1 MISSTNIKNWASGN
15 SSIVLDSIHK
25 KEVNI
30 AIYERDVSALE
41 KEIDGLIERDFELRL
56 SGDIKNLTDT
66 ISLEEELTECP
77 QLRSDIL
84 ALLEQ
89 FEKVTSASDFRL
101 YLATIKSNMC
111 RKFHTD
117 INDLRMLCTYRGP
130 GTLWL
135 TEDNINRES
144 EDCCDDDDC
153 LVIEKSKIQQT
164 KEGSVVILKGAL
176 YPKEGTSPILHRS
189 PTIEEGGIRR
199 LMLRIDTDEFANL
212 N

>member
-56 SGDIKNLTDT
+56 SGDIKNLSDT
-66 ISLEEELTECP
+66 ISQEEELIKCP

-84 ALLEQ
+84 VLLEQ
-89 FEKVTSASDFRL
+89 FEKITSATDFRL

-111 RKFHTD
+111 FAYIFICYPLFH
-117 INDLRMLCTYRGP
+117 
-130 GTLWL
+130 
-135 TEDNINRES
+135 
-144 EDCCDDDDC
+144 
-153 LVIEKSKIQQT
+153 
-164 KEGSVVILKGAL
+164 
-176 YPKEGTSPILHRS
+176 
-189 PTIEEGGIRR
+189 
-199 LMLRIDTDEFANL
+199 
-212 N
+212 